1 MPGDS
6 SIVTFRL
13 PVEERDL
20 LEAVAHYSGETLSSF
35 VRFTALAAAREVLR
49 EVGPEAVMKGDE
61 NFEAQRHTKV
71 HRRLTDRLKGLEK
84 HATAETTRGID
95 R

>member
-13 PVEERDL
+13 PIEERNL

-35 VRFTALAAAREVLR
+35 VRFTALAAAREILR
-49 EVGPEAVMKGDE
+49 QAGPEAVVQGDE
-61 NFEAQRHTKV
+61 NFEAQRNSKAK
-71 HRRLTDRLKGLEK
+71 RRLKDRIKGLEK
-84 HATAETTRGID
+84 HAQHETTRVAD

>member
-13 PVEERDL
+13 PAEERDL
-20 LEAVAHYSGETLSSF
+20 LEAVAHYSDETLSSF

-49 EVGPEAVMKGDE
+49 EVGPEAVRQGDE
-61 NFEAQRHTKV
+61 NFEAQRRSRAQ
-71 HRRLTDRLKGLEK
+71 RRLQDRIKGLE
-84 HATAETTRGID
+84 ARSRPT
-95 R
+95 

>member
-13 PVEERDL
+13 SVEERDL

-35 VRFTALAAAREVLR
+35 VRFTVLATARDILR
-49 EVGPEAVMKGDE
+49 EVGPEAVMQGDE
-61 NFEAQRHTKV
+61 NFEAQRQGEV
-71 HRRLTDRLKGLEK
+71 HRRLKDRIKGIEK
-84 HATAETTRGID
+84 HAATR
-95 R
+95 RQ